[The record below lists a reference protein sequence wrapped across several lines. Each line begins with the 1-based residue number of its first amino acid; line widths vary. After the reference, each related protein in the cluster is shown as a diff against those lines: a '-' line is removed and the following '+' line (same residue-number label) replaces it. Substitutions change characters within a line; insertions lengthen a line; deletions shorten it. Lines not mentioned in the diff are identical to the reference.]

1 MTDREKEKEISGLI
15 ENIASGRRAIKSIAG
30 VKRDLNKQIAA
41 EKRKIGQAEARLAE
55 IEKTAAPEKAAE
67 AKKAKG
73 K

>member
-1 MTDREKEKEISGLI
+1 MTDREKEKEISGLT
-15 ENIASGRRAIKSIAG
+15 ENIASGGRAIKNLRAW
-30 VKRDLNKQIAA
+30 KKEFNEQITG
-41 EKRKIGQAEARLAE
+41 EQKKIGQAEARLAE